1 MGRSLITGGMGFI
14 GIHLARE
21 LLAEGEEVVL
31 FQRRG
36 HLPSSASDLQGK
48 VSIASCDINNWVQV
62 VETVRK
68 HEISTIYHSAA
79 LLSKGCEESAFGG
92 FRVNVEG
99 TMNILETARVL
110 GVQNVIYVS
119 SGATYGLHPPE
130 KVYDDTPQKL
140 ENMYATT
147 KACCERLGEQY
158 HRQYGINFCGARF
171 AMVVGPTRQISYHYG
186 DWSGVIERAAQGMP
200 YTVHSNPDSPC
211 AYIYIK
217 DLVRALVNLKKADQ
231 RRFRRRIYNFHGFMA
246 TLSQVTKAIRKH
258 IPDAQIRFDWDR
270 SDEMKLH
277 NNALNYEMDNAAS
290 FTDLGWKPR
299 FLLEEMVEDFIQEV
313 KRGRAD

>member
-1 MGRSLITGGMGFI
+1 MGFT

-36 HLPSSASDLQGK
+36 NLPSSASDLQGK
-48 VSIASCDINNWVQV
+48 VSIASCDINNWVQI

-68 HEISTIYHSAA
+68 HEISTIYHAAA

-99 TMNILETARVL
+99 TMNILEAARVL
-110 GVQNVIYVS
+110 GVKNVIYVS
-119 SGATYGLHPPE
+119 SGATYGLHPPA

-200 YTVHSNPDSPC
+200 YTVHSNPESPC

-217 DLVRALVNLKKADQ
+217 DVVRALVDLKKADQ
-231 RRFRRRIYNFHGFMA
+231 RRLRRRIYNFHGFMA
-246 TLSQVTKAIRKH
+246 TLAQVTKVIRKH

-277 NNALNYEMDNAAS
+277 NNALNYEMDNAAT
-290 FTDLGWKPR
+290 FADLGWKPR

-313 KRGRAD
+313 KRGGAD